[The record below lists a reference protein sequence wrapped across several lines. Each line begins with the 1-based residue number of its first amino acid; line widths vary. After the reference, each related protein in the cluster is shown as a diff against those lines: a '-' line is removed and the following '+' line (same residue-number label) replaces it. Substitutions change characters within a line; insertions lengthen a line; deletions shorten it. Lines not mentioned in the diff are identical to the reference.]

1 MPHPVLREDDQF
13 RCQHH
18 NRHQIQMRLVVADDD
33 CRLLEVLT
41 LWVMKGELRTRHMMD
56 DESGMLLQD
65 LVVLILMLLRSP
77 SDSDEQ
83 KAC

>member
-33 CRLLEVLT
+33 RRLLEILT
-41 LWVMKGELRTRHMMD
+41 LWVTIGELRTRHMMD

-65 LVVLILMLLRSP
+65 LMVLILMLLRSP
-77 SDSDEQ
+77 SDGDEQ